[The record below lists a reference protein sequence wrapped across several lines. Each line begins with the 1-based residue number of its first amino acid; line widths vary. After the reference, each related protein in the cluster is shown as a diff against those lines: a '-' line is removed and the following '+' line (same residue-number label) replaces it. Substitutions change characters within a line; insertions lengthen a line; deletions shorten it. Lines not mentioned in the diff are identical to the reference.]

1 MLPVQSQND
10 TLPAPPQA
18 SALGYFSVGPSRNFD
33 GGHPTGGSADP
44 ASAPPPPPPPFWSLS
59 RGFRA
64 FGGNEAYDALTPRGW
79 WRGAGRRVMA
89 TGWDWEPVRAAA
101 AAALGVAPSELT
113 IMGADD
119 DDEVSDVGP
128 PAVQLFLGSVGWQLV
143 SNAHMDSERYLVC
156 PARALPSVSRAA
168 SGMLTSRAAL
178 LVCALGARRHL
189 GADVQRVH
197 DPILPLAADRP
208 ARRRPRFLGTG

>member
-1 MLPVQSQND
+1 MRSCEPTFSPRSPSRH
-10 TLPAPPQA
+10 TQA

-119 DDEVSDVGP
+119 DDEVSDVGT
-128 PAVQLFLGSVGWQLV
+128 AGG
-143 SNAHMDSERYLVC
+143 A
-156 PARALPSVSRAA
+156 ALPGERGLAARVECAHGLGAIFGAHRASVALPRRTRSDAHPA
-168 SGMLTSRAAL
+168 RAAL
-178 LVCALGARRHL
+178 LVCA
-189 GADVQRVH
+189 
-197 DPILPLAADRP
+197 
-208 ARRRPRFLGTG
+208 